1 MVGSSFGAATVQA
14 YRCAIGERLVVRGRI
29 DELLRYTQTLTLWS
43 GVDRVECRTTIDE
56 FNGSDRLL
64 RLRWP
69 TPVTGAMPVSEVGD
83 AVSAA
88 VSR

>member
-1 MVGSSFGAATVQA
+1 MQA

-29 DELLRYTQTLTLWS
+29 DGLLRYTQTLTLWS

-69 TPVTGAMPVSEVGD
+69 TPVPGCNAGQ
-83 AVSAA
+83 
-88 VSR
+88 